1 MAEQNRTEVSSYYSE
16 SNDKKA
22 VVCLLDGRYIID
34 FYEQTEYSKPELEYT
49 HSILFAY
56 ENHSLNYVEDA
67 AENFVLGHFKNF
79 KDFR

>member
-34 FYEQTEYSKPELEYT
+34 FYEQTKRPKEDFFVRERN
-49 HSILFAY
+49 F
-56 ENHSLNYVEDA
+56 NHDIV
-67 AENFVLGHFKNF
+67 
-79 KDFR
+79 